1 VQGSWG
7 SSFIVSD
14 DQLKPYNIFNYTHGI
29 KNIIIPIFNIAYQN
43 LLKYLEQYDSMN
55 TLE

>member
-1 VQGSWG
+1 MQGSWG